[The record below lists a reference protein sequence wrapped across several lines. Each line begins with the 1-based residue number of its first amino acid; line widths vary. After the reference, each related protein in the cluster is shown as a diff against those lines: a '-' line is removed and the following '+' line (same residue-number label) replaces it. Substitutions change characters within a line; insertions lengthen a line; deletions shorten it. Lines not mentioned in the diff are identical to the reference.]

1 MTPIDRYNPRMARSR
16 KIPDIALPE
25 GQALPIADP
34 AAELPPTAQR
44 ILAAAQRVL
53 AREGFAGLTLEAIS
67 AEAGENKSAVWYYFG
82 GKDGLITAL
91 VHSFDHEDSRQLLE
105 QLASDD
111 GERDR
116 LEVFVRVQRDGA
128 RRLDMYRSYFDLL
141 PHMLRDKKLC
151 EGLAKLMIWYR
162 DLDQWALAP
171 LSSSPD
177 LEALCML
184 TVAVTDGLAIQYAA
198 DREVDIDAAFALW
211 ERLIRTALEQPESLS
226 SRPESSI

>member
-1 MTPIDRYNPRMARSR
+1 M
-16 KIPDIALPE
+16 ALPA
-25 GQALPIADP
+25 GQVLPIADP

-53 AREGFAGLTLEAIS
+53 ARSGFAGLTLEAIS

-105 QLASDD
+105 QLGTDTGD
-111 GERDR
+111 HDR
-116 LEVFVRVQRDGA
+116 LEVFIQVQRDGA
-128 RRLDMYRSYFDLL
+128 RRLGMYRPFFDLL
-141 PHMLRDKKLC
+141 PHVLRDKKLC

-162 DLDQWALAP
+162 DLDQWALA
-171 LSSSPD
+171 LNTTSAE
-177 LEALCML
+177 LKALCML

-198 DREVDIDAAFALW
+198 DREVDIDAAFDLW
-211 ERLIRTALEQPESLS
+211 ERLVRTVLERPEALS
-226 SRPESSI
+226 SPRASAD